1 MFYPRFFSV
10 EQKIMRLE
18 KVYDSNFPLIYVSIV
33 EQKDYATSVQHEA
46 FNVIVQFDEPNNRE
60 TTEK

>member
-1 MFYPRFFSV
+1 
-10 EQKIMRLE
+10 MRLE